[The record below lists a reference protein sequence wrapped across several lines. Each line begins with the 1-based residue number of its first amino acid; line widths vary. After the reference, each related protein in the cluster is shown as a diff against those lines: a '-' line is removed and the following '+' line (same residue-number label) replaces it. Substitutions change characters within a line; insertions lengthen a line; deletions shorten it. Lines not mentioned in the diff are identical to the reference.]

1 MTEHDAKAVAVDVIV
16 LLRSHWQRLPND
28 RTDSVLTSYKR
39 NECGPGLAEAIRVIA
54 DRYGIDAWDGS
65 GVPQIKPK

>member
-28 RTDSVLTSYKR
+28 RTESVLTSYKR
-39 NECGPGLAEAIRVIA
+39 NE
-54 DRYGIDAWDGS
+54 
-65 GVPQIKPK
+65 